1 MPKNEKKIS
10 LEEKLENIEQ
20 IVDNLDKG
28 DLPLEDLI
36 KSYEEGMQFAK
47 SAKEEL
53 AVLEQK
59 VIDITKNYQ
68 NDSID

>member
-1 MPKNEKKIS
+1 MPKSDKNLS
-10 LEEKLENIEQ
+10 LEEKLENIEK

-36 KSYEEGMQFAK
+36 KSYEKGMEFAK

-53 AVLEQK
+53 SVLEQK
-59 VIDITKNYQ
+59 VIDITQNYQ
-68 NDSID
+68 KETN